1 MLNHQPKLAISA
13 DFLDAFSR
21 IPRQIQGKVNVFV
34 EKFKKDPTS
43 SGINYESING
53 RDSRLKSVRI
63 DLSYRA
69 IVFKPD
75 KGNTYILLWVD
86 NHDDAYSWAQRR
98 VCKINPESGA
108 LQIIDIEEASAIEAE
123 ISSRRIP
130 QIPGRF
136 DSIPDKY
143 LLRLGIPD
151 ELLGAVRAV
160 VTDEDIDKL
169 VSKLPEE
176 AADALLML
184 GAGYSIE
191 ETLTAQDKNREQ
203 TIDTDNIDA
212 ALEKDDSKRRFRVVE
227 NETELLEILA
237 APLEKWRVFLHPSQR
252 RLVERDW
259 KGPVRVL
266 GGAGTGKTV
275 VAMHR
280 AKWLAE
286 NRFTNSGDRIL
297 FTTFT
302 RNLAVDIEANLR
314 KICSP
319 ETMRRIRVENIDAW
333 VTSFLKSEGVTTKIV
348 YDDQVA
354 ELWEKAYECKPESP
368 SLTLAF
374 YQDEWREVIQANKI
388 TNLKQYLTVTRTGR
402 GTRLNRAERAAIW
415 VVFEEYR
422 SLLQQKGWKEAEDAM
437 RDACS
442 LLQNKPG
449 ETLPFKAVIVDEA
462 QDMSDA
468 VFSLIRAIVPP
479 KNDGND
485 IFIVGDPHQ
494 RIYGRKV
501 VLSRC
506 GIDIRGRSHKLRINY
521 RTTDETRKW
530 ATMVL
535 DGITFDDLDGEQDDL
550 KGYRSLLHGD
560 QPVVKGFSSFE
571 DEMNFISTYLQQL
584 ESSGTPLSNVCIVV
598 RTNSLVKQYA
608 SALENL
614 NVKVREIKRTQPDNL
629 SEQGV
634 RIATMHRVKGLQF
647 DYVVL
652 ASINDGILP
661 LKSALSNTADK
672 AAYNSL
678 INSERSL
685 IHVAAT
691 RAKRCVT
698 LTYYGQSSCLIPVT
712 KAIPLQK

>member
-21 IPRQIQGKVNVFV
+21 LPRQIQGKTNVFL

-43 SGINYESING
+43 SGINYESISG

-86 NHDDAYSWAQRR
+86 NHDDAYNWAQRR

-123 ISSRRIP
+123 ISSRKVP
-130 QIPGRF
+130 EIPGRF
-136 DSIPDKY
+136 DNISDKY
-143 LLRLGIPD
+143 LLRLGVPN
-151 ELLGAVRAV
+151 ELLGAIRAV
-160 VTDEDIDKL
+160 VTDEDIDQL

-176 AADALLML
+176 AADAVLML

-191 ETLTAQDKNREQ
+191 EILAVQDKNREQ

-227 NETELLEILA
+227 NEAELLEILA

-333 VTSFLKSEGVTTKIV
+333 VTSFLKSEGVSAKIV

-354 ELWEKAYECKPESP
+354 ELWDKAYECKPESP

-374 YQDEWREVIQANKI
+374 YKDEWREVIQANKI
-388 TNLKQYLTVTRTGR
+388 TNFKQYLTATRTGR

-422 SLLQQKGWKEAEDAM
+422 SLLQQKGWKESEDAM
-437 RDACS
+437 RDVCS

-479 KNDGND
+479 KDDGND
-485 IFIVGDPHQ
+485 IFLVGDPHQ

-530 ATMVL
+530 ATKVL
-535 DGITFDDLDGEQDDL
+535 DGVTVDDLDGNQDDL

-560 QPVVKGFSSFE
+560 EPIVQGFSNF
-571 DEMNFISTYLQQL
+571 DEEIGFIKQYLQQL
-584 ESSGTPLSNVCIVV
+584 ENGDNSLSNTCIVV
-598 RTNSLVKQYA
+598 RTNQLVKQYI
-608 SALENL
+608 SALNQL
-614 NVKVREIKRTQPDNL
+614 GIKTQEIKRSQPDNL
-629 SEQGV
+629 SQTGV

-647 DYVVL
+647 NYVIL
-652 ASINDGILP
+652 AGINEGFLP
-661 LKSALSNTADK
+661 LKSALSNAFDK
-672 AAYNSL
+672 ATSNAL
-678 INSERSL
+678 ISSERSL

-691 RAKRCVT
+691 RAKQCVVVS
-698 LTYYGQSSCLIPVT
+698 YYGKPS
-712 KAIPLQK
+712 PLLP

>member
-21 IPRQIQGKVNVFV
+21 LPQQIQRKTNVFL
-34 EKFKKDPTS
+34 ENFKKDPTCS
-43 SGINYESING
+43 SINYESING

-86 NHDDAYSWAQRR
+86 NHDDAYKWAQRR
-98 VCKINPESGA
+98 VCKVNPESGG
-108 LQIIDIEEASAIEAE
+108 LQIIDIEEATAIEAE
-123 ISSRRIP
+123 ISSRKIP
-130 QIPGRF
+130 QVPGRF
-136 DSIPDKY
+136 DDISDKY
-143 LLRLGIPD
+143 LLRLGIPN
-151 ELLGAVRAV
+151 ELLSAVRAV

-169 VSKLPEE
+169 ISKLPEE
-176 AADALLML
+176 SADALLML
-184 GAGYSIE
+184 GAGYSLE
-191 ETLTAQDKNREQ
+191 ETLTAQDRNREQ
-203 TIDTDNIDA
+203 TIDPEDIDI
-212 ALEKDDSKRRFRVVE
+212 ALEQEDSKLRFRVVE
-227 NETELLEILA
+227 NEAELLEILA

-286 NRFTNSGDRIL
+286 NRFTNPGERIL

-348 YDDQVA
+348 YDEQVV

-368 SLTLAF
+368 LLTLAF
-374 YQDEWREVIQANKI
+374 YQDEWREIIQANRI

-422 SLLQQKGWKEAEDAM
+422 SLLQQKGWKESEDAM
-437 RDACS
+437 RDVCS
-442 LLQNKPG
+442 LLQSKPG
-449 ETLPFKAVIVDEA
+449 ETLPFKSVIVDEA
-462 QDMSDA
+462 QDMTEA
-468 VFSLIRAIVPP
+468 AFLLIRSMVPP
-479 KNDGND
+479 KNAGND

-494 RIYGRKV
+494 RIYGRKL

-506 GIDIRGRSHKLRINY
+506 GVDIKGRSRKLRINY

-535 DGITFDDLDGEQDDL
+535 AGVTVDDLDGNQDDL

-560 QPVVKGFSSFE
+560 QPIVQGFSSF
-571 DEMNFISTYLQQL
+571 DEEIGFIKTYLQQR
-584 ESSGTPLSNVCIVV
+584 ESNGFALSNTCIMV
-598 RTNSLVKQYA
+598 RTNQLVKQYV
-608 SALENL
+608 SALNQSGI
-614 NVKVREIKRTQPDNL
+614 KTQEIKRSQPDNL
-629 SEQGV
+629 SHLGV
-634 RIATMHRVKGLQF
+634 RVATMHRVKGLQF
-647 DYVVL
+647 EYVIL
-652 ASINDGILP
+652 AGINDGTLP
-661 LKSALSNTADK
+661 LKSALYNASDK
-672 AAYNSL
+672 AAQNSL

-691 RAKRCVT
+691 RAKRCVVVS
-698 LTYYGQSSCLIPVT
+698 YYGQASSLLPGT
-712 KAIPLQK
+712 T

>member
-1 MLNHQPKLAISA
+1 MLNHQPKIALSI
-13 DFLDAFSR
+13 DFLDVFSKL
-21 IPRQIQGKVNVFV
+21 PRHIQGKVNIFV
-34 EKFKKDPTS
+34 EKFKKEPTS
-43 SGINYESING
+43 PGINYESING
-53 RDSRLKSVRI
+53 RDSQLKSVRI

-86 NHDDAYSWAQRR
+86 NHDDAYKWAQRR

-108 LQIIDIEEASAIEAE
+108 LQIIDIEEANAIEAE
-123 ISSRRIP
+123 ISRGKIP
-130 QIPGRF
+130 QVPGRF
-136 DSIPDKY
+136 DDISDKY
-143 LLRLGIPD
+143 LLRLGIPN

-184 GAGYSIE
+184 GAGYSLE
-191 ETLTAQDKNREQ
+191 ETLAGQDKKHEQ
-203 TIDTDNIDA
+203 IIDVEDIDI

-227 NETELLEILA
+227 NEAELLEILA

-259 KGPVRVL
+259 KGSVRVL

-286 NRFTNSGDRIL
+286 NRFTNPGDRIL

-314 KICSP
+314 KICPP

-374 YQDEWREVIQANKI
+374 YQDEWREVVQANRI

-437 RDACS
+437 RDVCS

-479 KNDGND
+479 NDDGND

-535 DGITFDDLDGEQDDL
+535 EGVTVDDLDGEQDNL

-560 QPVVKGFSSFE
+560 KPQIQGFSSFD
-571 DEMNFISTYLQQL
+571 DEINFISKYLQQL
-584 ESSGTPLSNVCIVV
+584 ESIGTPLNNICIML

-608 SALENL
+608 SALENFGI
-614 NVKVREIKRTQPDNL
+614 KVREIKRTQPDNL
-629 SEQGV
+629 SDKGV

-647 DYVVL
+647 DYVIL
-652 ASINDGILP
+652 AGINDGTLP
-661 LKSALSNTADK
+661 LNSVLSNAADK

-678 INSERSL
+678 VNSERSL
-685 IHVAAT
+685 IHVAST
-691 RAKRCVT
+691 RAKRRVT
-698 LTYYGQSSCLIPVT
+698 VSYYGKPSSLLPTTNNVD
-712 KAIPLQK
+712 

>member
-21 IPRQIQGKVNVFV
+21 LPRQIQGKTNVFL

-43 SGINYESING
+43 SSINYESISG

-86 NHDDAYSWAQRR
+86 SHDDAYNWAQRR

-123 ISSRRIP
+123 ISSRKVP
-130 QIPGRF
+130 EIPGRF
-136 DSIPDKY
+136 DKISDKY
-143 LLRLGIPD
+143 LLRLGVPN
-151 ELLGAVRAV
+151 ELLGAIRAV
-160 VTDEDIDKL
+160 VTDEDIDQL

-176 AADALLML
+176 AADAVLML

-191 ETLTAQDKNREQ
+191 EILAAQDKNREQ

-227 NETELLEILA
+227 NEAELLEILA

-333 VTSFLKSEGVTTKIV
+333 VTSFLKSEGVSAKIV

-354 ELWEKAYECKPESP
+354 ELWDKAYECKPESP

-374 YQDEWREVIQANKI
+374 YKDEWREVIQANKI
-388 TNLKQYLTVTRTGR
+388 TNFKQYLTATRTGR

-422 SLLQQKGWKEAEDAM
+422 SLLQQKGWKESEDAM
-437 RDACS
+437 RDVCS

-479 KNDGND
+479 KDDGND
-485 IFIVGDPHQ
+485 IFLVGDPHQ

-530 ATMVL
+530 ATKVL
-535 DGITFDDLDGEQDDL
+535 DGVTVDDLDGDKDDL

-560 QPVVKGFSSFE
+560 KPIVKGFSSFD
-571 DEMNFISTYLQQL
+571 DEINFISNHLQQL
-584 ESSGTPLSNVCIVV
+584 ESNGTALCNVCIVV
-598 RTNSLVKQYA
+598 RTNPLVKQYV
-608 SALENL
+608 SAFE
-614 NVKVREIKRTQPDNL
+614 KFGIKAREIKRTQPDNL

-647 DYVVL
+647 DYMLL
-652 ASINDGILP
+652 AGINDGILP
-661 LKSALSNTADK
+661 LKSALSNASDK

-691 RAKRCVT
+691 RAKCCVT
-698 LTYYGQSSCLIPVT
+698 VSYYGQPSSLLPAT
-712 KAIPLQK
+712 NEE

>member
-13 DFLDAFSR
+13 DFLDAFSK

-123 ISSRRIP
+123 ISSRRKP

-479 KNDGND
+479 VNSGND

-494 RIYGRKV
+494 RIYGRKL

-535 DGITFDDLDGEQDDL
+535 DGVTVDDLDGEQDDL

-560 QPVVKGFSSFE
+560 QPTVKGFSSFE
-571 DEMNFISTYLQQL
+571 NEINFIKKYLQQL
-584 ESSGTPLSNVCIVV
+584 ESNGTPLGNICIVV

-608 SALENL
+608 SVL
-614 NVKVREIKRTQPDNL
+614 NGFGFKVREVKRTQPDNL
-629 SEQGV
+629 SDQGV

-652 ASINDGILP
+652 ASVNDGIVP
-661 LKSALSNTADK
+661 LKSALSNAADK

-698 LTYYGQSSCLIPVT
+698 VTYYGQFSSLIP
-712 KAIPLQK
+712 IN

>member
-21 IPRQIQGKVNVFV
+21 LPRQIQGKTNVFL

-43 SGINYESING
+43 SSINYESISG

-86 NHDDAYSWAQRR
+86 NHDDAYNWAQRR

-123 ISSRRIP
+123 ISSRKVP
-130 QIPGRF
+130 EIPGRF
-136 DSIPDKY
+136 DNISDKY
-143 LLRLGIPD
+143 LLRLGVPN
-151 ELLGAVRAV
+151 ELLGAIRAV
-160 VTDEDIDKL
+160 VTDEDIDQL

-176 AADALLML
+176 AADAVLML

-191 ETLTAQDKNREQ
+191 EILAAQDKNREQ

-227 NETELLEILA
+227 NEAELLEILA

-333 VTSFLKSEGVTTKIV
+333 VTSFLKSEGVSAKIV

-354 ELWEKAYECKPESP
+354 ELWDKAYECKPESP

-374 YQDEWREVIQANKI
+374 YKDEWREVIQANKI
-388 TNLKQYLTVTRTGR
+388 TNFKQYLTATRTGR

-422 SLLQQKGWKEAEDAM
+422 SLLQQKGWKESEDAM
-437 RDACS
+437 RDVCS

-479 KNDGND
+479 KDDGND
-485 IFIVGDPHQ
+485 IFLVGDPHQ

-521 RTTDETRKW
+521 RTTDETRNW
-530 ATMVL
+530 ATKVL
-535 DGITFDDLDGEQDDL
+535 DGVTVDDLDGDKDDL

-560 QPVVKGFSSFE
+560 KP
-571 DEMNFISTYLQQL
+571 
-584 ESSGTPLSNVCIVV
+584 
-598 RTNSLVKQYA
+598 
-608 SALENL
+608 
-614 NVKVREIKRTQPDNL
+614 
-629 SEQGV
+629 
-634 RIATMHRVKGLQF
+634 
-647 DYVVL
+647 
-652 ASINDGILP
+652 
-661 LKSALSNTADK
+661 
-672 AAYNSL
+672 
-678 INSERSL
+678 
-685 IHVAAT
+685 
-691 RAKRCVT
+691 
-698 LTYYGQSSCLIPVT
+698 
-712 KAIPLQK
+712 

>member
-21 IPRQIQGKVNVFV
+21 LPRQIQGKTNVFL

-43 SGINYESING
+43 SSINYESISG

-86 NHDDAYSWAQRR
+86 SHDDAYNWAQRR

-123 ISSRRIP
+123 ISSRKVP
-130 QIPGRF
+130 EIPGRF
-136 DSIPDKY
+136 DNISDKY
-143 LLRLGIPD
+143 LLRLGVPN
-151 ELLGAVRAV
+151 ELLGAIRAV
-160 VTDEDIDKL
+160 VTDEDIDQL

-176 AADALLML
+176 AADAVLML

-191 ETLTAQDKNREQ
+191 EILAAQDKNREQ

-227 NETELLEILA
+227 NEAELLEILA

-333 VTSFLKSEGVTTKIV
+333 VTSFLKSEGVSAKIV

-354 ELWEKAYECKPESP
+354 ELWDKAYECKPESP

-374 YQDEWREVIQANKI
+374 YKDEWREVIQANKI
-388 TNLKQYLTVTRTGR
+388 TNFKQYLTATRTGR

-422 SLLQQKGWKEAEDAM
+422 SLLQQKGWKESEDAM
-437 RDACS
+437 RDVCS

-479 KNDGND
+479 KDDGND
-485 IFIVGDPHQ
+485 IFLVGDPHQ

-530 ATMVL
+530 ATKVL
-535 DGITFDDLDGEQDDL
+535 DGVTVDDLDGNQDDL

-560 QPVVKGFSSFE
+560 EPTVQGFSNF
-571 DEMNFISTYLQQL
+571 DEEIGFIKQYLQQL
-584 ESSGTPLSNVCIVV
+584 ENGENSLSNTCIVV
-598 RTNSLVKQYA
+598 RTNQLVKQYI
-608 SALENL
+608 SALNQL
-614 NVKVREIKRTQPDNL
+614 GIKTQEIKRSQPDNL
-629 SEQGV
+629 SQLGV

-647 DYVVL
+647 NYVIL
-652 ASINDGILP
+652 AGINEGFLP
-661 LKSALSNTADK
+661 LKSALSNAFDK
-672 AAYNSL
+672 ATSNAL
-678 INSERSL
+678 ISSERSL

-691 RAKRCVT
+691 RAKQCVVVS
-698 LTYYGQSSCLIPVT
+698 YYGKPS
-712 KAIPLQK
+712 PLLP

>member
-1 MLNHQPKLAISA
+1 MLNHQAKLAISA

-21 IPRQIQGKVNVFV
+21 LPRQIQGKTNVFV

-43 SGINYESING
+43 SGINYESISG

-108 LQIIDIEEASAIEAE
+108 LQIIDFEEASAIEAE
-123 ISSRRIP
+123 IFSRKVP
-130 QIPGRF
+130 EIPGQF
-136 DSIPDKY
+136 DNVSDKY
-143 LLRLGIPD
+143 LLRLGVPN

-227 NETELLEILA
+227 NEAELLEILA

-354 ELWEKAYECKPESP
+354 ELWDKAYECKPESP
-368 SLTLAF
+368 ALPFAF
-374 YQDEWREVIQANKI
+374 YKDEWREVIQANRI
-388 TNLKQYLTVTRTGR
+388 TNLKPYLTASRTGR
-402 GTRLNRAERAAIW
+402 GTRLNRAERASVW

-422 SLLQQKGWKEAEDAM
+422 SLLQQKGWKESEDAM
-437 RDACS
+437 RDVCS
-442 LLQNKPG
+442 LLQSKPG
-449 ETLPFKAVIVDEA
+449 ETLPFKCVIVDEA

-479 KNDGND
+479 KDTGND

-506 GIDIRGRSHKLRINY
+506 GIDIRGRSHKLRLNY
-521 RTTDETRKW
+521 RTTDETRQW
-530 ATMVL
+530 ATRVL
-535 DGITFDDLDGEQDDL
+535 AGVTVDDLDGDQDDL
-550 KGYRSLLHGD
+550 KGYRSLLHGAE
-560 QPVVKGFSSFE
+560 PTIKGFLTF
-571 DEMNFISTYLQQL
+571 DEEINFISKYLQQL
-584 ESSGTPLSNVCIVV
+584 ENVGTPLANSCIVV
-598 RTNSLVKQYA
+598 RTKQLVKKYA
-608 SALENL
+608 SSL
-614 NVKVREIKRTQPDNL
+614 NELGIKTREIKRSEADNL
-629 SEQGV
+629 SQTGV

-647 DYVVL
+647 DDVIL
-652 ASINDGILP
+652 AGINEEFLP
-661 LKSALSNTADK
+661 LKSALSQTSDN
-672 AAYNSL
+672 AARNAL
-678 INSERSL
+678 INGERSL

-691 RAKRCVT
+691 RAKRSVIVSYC
-698 LTYYGQSSCLIPVT
+698 GQPSSLLPN
-712 KAIPLQK
+712 

>member
-21 IPRQIQGKVNVFV
+21 LPRQIQGKTNVFL

-43 SGINYESING
+43 SSINYESISG

-86 NHDDAYSWAQRR
+86 SHDDAYNWAQRR

-123 ISSRRIP
+123 ISSRKVP
-130 QIPGRF
+130 EIPGRF
-136 DSIPDKY
+136 DNISDKY
-143 LLRLGIPD
+143 LLRLGVPN
-151 ELLGAVRAV
+151 ELLGAIRAV
-160 VTDEDIDKL
+160 VTDEDIDQL

-176 AADALLML
+176 AADAVLML

-191 ETLTAQDKNREQ
+191 EILAAQDKNREQ

-227 NETELLEILA
+227 NEAELLEILA

-333 VTSFLKSEGVTTKIV
+333 VTSFLKSEGVSAKIV

-354 ELWEKAYECKPESP
+354 ELWDKAYECKPESP

-374 YQDEWREVIQANKI
+374 YKDEWREVIQANKI
-388 TNLKQYLTVTRTGR
+388 TNFKQYLTATRTGR

-422 SLLQQKGWKEAEDAM
+422 SLLQQKGWKESEDAM
-437 RDACS
+437 RDVCS

-479 KNDGND
+479 KDDGND
-485 IFIVGDPHQ
+485 IFLVGDPHQ

-535 DGITFDDLDGEQDDL
+535 DGVTFDDLDGEQDDL

-571 DEMNFISTYLQQL
+571 DEMKFISTYLQQL

-608 SALENL
+608 SAIENL

-634 RIATMHRVKGLQF
+634 RIATIHRVKGLQF

-652 ASINDGILP
+652 ASMNDGIVP

-698 LTYYGQSSCLIPVT
+698 LTYYGQSSSLIPAT